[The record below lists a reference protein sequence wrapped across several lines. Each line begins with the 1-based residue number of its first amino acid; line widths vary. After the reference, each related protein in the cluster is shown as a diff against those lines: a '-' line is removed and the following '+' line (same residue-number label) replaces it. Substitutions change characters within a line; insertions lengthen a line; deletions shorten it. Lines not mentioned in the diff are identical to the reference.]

1 MSIPVMASLYDC
13 LLLLHIMAAMVWV
26 GGLVALSVIST
37 LVLRG
42 GDSEAIARFAASL
55 RVIGP
60 VMLAPASLAAVGFG
74 VWLVADSDAWDFGQT
89 WIVAA
94 LVLVAAAVLVG
105 AAFLSRAALGAQSAI
120 EAGDTVTAVANLRR
134 WSWGVRVLVAL
145 LVVATWDMVMKPGL

>member
-1 MSIPVMASLYDC
+1 
-13 LLLLHIMAAMVWV
+13 V
-26 GGLVALSVIST
+26 GGRPGCVERHLDPRAARRR
-37 LVLRG
+37 LRG
-42 GDSEAIARFAASL
+42 DRPVRREPARD
-55 RVIGP
+55 R
-60 VMLAPASLAAVGFG
+60 APASLAVVGFG